1 MVYGPKPLAEW
12 ATFFVGLSTLILLL
26 RPHRWVVEI
35 PVPEEHKLS
44 KHRQSQV
51 TTTEKKSREV
61 VCKTVVFW
69 ARNVRTDIC
78 YVHLKRV
85 GTVPPI
91 YHLEIVVRGVRPII
105 FTEGI
110 YDVEMIRLL
119 GKRIA
124 KQLGLN
130 YFDYEEVSCEH
141 RVLEE

>member
-1 MVYGPKPLAEW
+1 M
-12 ATFFVGLSTLILLL
+12 
-26 RPHRWVVEI
+26 
-35 PVPEEHKLS
+35 
-44 KHRQSQV
+44 
-51 TTTEKKSREV
+51 
-61 VCKTVVFW
+61 
-69 ARNVRTDIC
+69 RTDISRV

-85 GTVPPI
+85 STVPPV

-130 YFDYEEVSCEH
+130 YFDYQEVSCEH
-141 RVLEE
+141 RVLEETA